1 MTAVPTN
8 QMVSIPVLWDSNGNF
23 RNGEY
28 VAVNVGSS
36 LNTNVSKPSGITI
49 PGFEPVSYV
58 NTLEVK
64 PSPYIAYYTTLTLAQ
79 YLALVGA
86 GSVGPGGI
94 ISLTLVGGT
103 DVPAGCTVDVPA
115 NMDIQQVSKGGTIVY
130 EADYTYTNGSPDA
143 TLDLTAAGCLA
154 SGETLQILYK
164 IA

>member
-28 VAVNVGSS
+28 VSVNVGSY
-36 LNTNVSKPSGITI
+36 LNTNVQKPSGITI
-49 PGFEPVSYV
+49 PGFEPTTFV

-64 PSPYIAYYTTLTLAQ
+64 PSPYIAYYTTLTLGQ

-86 GSVGPGGI
+86 GSVGPGGVL
-94 ISLTLVGGT
+94 SLTVTG
-103 DVPAGCTVDVPA
+103 DVEVPAGCTIPVPG
-115 NMDIQQVSKGGTIVY
+115 NMDIQQISKGGIIVY
-130 EADYTYTNGSPDA
+130 DTSYAYATGSPDG
-143 TLDLTAAGCLA
+143 TLDLTAAGCL
-154 SGETLQILYK
+154 SIGETLQILYK

>member
-1 MTAVPTN
+1 MAVGTN
-8 QMVSIPVLWDSNGNF
+8 QMVAIPVLWDSNGNF
-23 RNGEY
+23 LNGAS
-28 VAVNVGSS
+28 VSVNVGSII
-36 LNTNVSKPSGITI
+36 NQNVAKPSGPTI
-49 PGFEPVSYV
+49 PGVEAITYV
-58 NTLEVK
+58 NTLEIK
-64 PSPYIAYYTTLTLAQ
+64 PSPYIAYYTTLTLVQ

-94 ISLTLVGGT
+94 ISLTLIGGT

-130 EADYTYTNGSPDA
+130 EADYTYTNGSPDG

-154 SGETLQILYK
+154 SGEALQILYK